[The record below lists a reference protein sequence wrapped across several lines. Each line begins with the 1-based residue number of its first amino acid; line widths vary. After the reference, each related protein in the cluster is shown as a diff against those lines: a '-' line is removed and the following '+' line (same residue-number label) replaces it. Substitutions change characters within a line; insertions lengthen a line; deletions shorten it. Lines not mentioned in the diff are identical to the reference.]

1 MTVIYNIIEFLI
13 SFVET
18 YVCYLFLDLM
28 LKKRIHSRKKDF
40 IVLVYSLGVTTF
52 IFWNNQIS
60 LFSNFLLV
68 FVIFAIG
75 VSVPL
80 LFITSF
86 PKAIT
91 IVGLYYLTIS
101 LFDLF
106 FIFIISI
113 IINKNNIGDY
123 LLGNQ
128 SIYRCIYI
136 CIVKIC
142 LVISYLI
149 IKRININYEMFSRF
163 WLFWLI
169 ICIVGYI
176 ALFYFQ
182 QFAIG
187 PLTQILASNWII
199 FLVVFAMILLLFY
212 MYIKYRDYKEKN
224 MVINI
229 RNDLLEKSY
238 ENIQRIYK
246 DNEHVMHDFKNHLAI
261 ISNYIERSE
270 NSKALEYI
278 ENIVQSFRKIENT
291 VWSEI
296 EIVDIILN
304 CKISEAEANHIKM
317 DIDVMVA
324 PSKVSDVDF
333 CTILSN
339 LLDNA
344 IEAAVK
350 DVEENRYIKLTMKSI
365 NNMLSI
371 KVINNTIDKPQ
382 IAESLKFETTKKN
395 KKGHGI
401 GLESVEYCI
410 NKYNGI
416 INFNFE
422 MNYFEIQ
429 ILLMSV

>member
-371 KVINNTIDKPQ
+371 KVINNTVVVKL
-382 IAESLKFETTKKN
+382 S
-395 KKGHGI
+395 
-401 GLESVEYCI
+401 
-410 NKYNGI
+410 
-416 INFNFE
+416 
-422 MNYFEIQ
+422 
-429 ILLMSV
+429 

>member
-1 MTVIYNIIEFLI
+1 
-13 SFVET
+13 
-18 YVCYLFLDLM
+18 
-28 LKKRIHSRKKDF
+28 
-40 IVLVYSLGVTTF
+40 
-52 IFWNNQIS
+52 
-60 LFSNFLLV
+60 
-68 FVIFAIG
+68 
-75 VSVPL
+75 
-80 LFITSF
+80 
-86 PKAIT
+86 
-91 IVGLYYLTIS
+91 
-101 LFDLF
+101 
-106 FIFIISI
+106 
-113 IINKNNIGDY
+113 
-123 LLGNQ
+123 
-128 SIYRCIYI
+128 
-136 CIVKIC
+136 
-142 LVISYLI
+142 
-149 IKRININYEMFSRF
+149 
-163 WLFWLI
+163 
-169 ICIVGYI
+169 
-176 ALFYFQ
+176 
-182 QFAIG
+182 
-187 PLTQILASNWII
+187 
-199 FLVVFAMILLLFY
+199 
-212 MYIKYRDYKEKN
+212 

-324 PSKVSDVDF
+324 PSKVSDMDF

-344 IEAAVK
+344 IEAAIK

-371 KVINNTIDKPQ
+371 KVINNTVDKPQ

>member
-1 MTVIYNIIEFLI
+1 
-13 SFVET
+13 
-18 YVCYLFLDLM
+18 
-28 LKKRIHSRKKDF
+28 
-40 IVLVYSLGVTTF
+40 
-52 IFWNNQIS
+52 
-60 LFSNFLLV
+60 NFLLV

-187 PLTQILASNWII
+187 PLTQILAS
-199 FLVVFAMILLLFY
+199 
-212 MYIKYRDYKEKN
+212 
-224 MVINI
+224 
-229 RNDLLEKSY
+229 
-238 ENIQRIYK
+238 
-246 DNEHVMHDFKNHLAI
+246 
-261 ISNYIERSE
+261 
-270 NSKALEYI
+270 
-278 ENIVQSFRKIENT
+278 
-291 VWSEI
+291 
-296 EIVDIILN
+296 
-304 CKISEAEANHIKM
+304 
-317 DIDVMVA
+317 
-324 PSKVSDVDF
+324 
-333 CTILSN
+333 
-339 LLDNA
+339 
-344 IEAAVK
+344 
-350 DVEENRYIKLTMKSI
+350 
-365 NNMLSI
+365 
-371 KVINNTIDKPQ
+371 
-382 IAESLKFETTKKN
+382 
-395 KKGHGI
+395 
-401 GLESVEYCI
+401 
-410 NKYNGI
+410 
-416 INFNFE
+416 
-422 MNYFEIQ
+422 
-429 ILLMSV
+429 